1 MLKSA
6 LALLFTLA
14 VTTAPTTLAC
24 EPECRHGVA
33 AAFAEQYVPVVKVAV
48 NDLSNT
54 FASTLFNAN
63 ATLPNHVAAVVPEQ
77 TLRSSLTASLS
88 DTLDLFVDEAT
99 GKKLESGIFSVMFS
113 EEDPFKGD
121 CNAPPRR
128 LTRNMPPPGESWTRE
143 ECKYTCV
150 LYKMAVILIIPF
162 YDKGEKMDYICGNPP
177 SICYHLSLVKE
188 RIVKRIRSQLED
200 YATFDNGFLVR
211 NVVQTVKQ
219 TTEGVLSHYGAGS
232 MVKDPSVTTYVN
244 ALISN
249 AIQSLDVWATVHV
262 KQLCDRDSDNQAC
275 NGWDEQIIPEIL
287 KWP

>member
-6 LALLFTLA
+6 LALLLTLA
-14 VTTAPTTLAC
+14 VTTPTTLAC

-33 AAFAEQYVPVVKVAV
+33 AAFAEQYVPVVQVAV

-77 TLRSSLTASLS
+77 TLRSSLTTSLS
-88 DTLDLFVDEAT
+88 DTLSLFVDEAT

-128 LTRNMPPPGESWTRE
+128 LTRNMPPAGESWTRE
-143 ECKYTCV
+143 EC
-150 LYKMAVILIIPF
+150 
-162 YDKGEKMDYICGNPP
+162 EKMDYICGNPP
-177 SICYHLSLVKE
+177 SICHFLPQVKE

-219 TTEGVLSHYGAGS
+219 TTHGVLSHYGAGS
-232 MVKDPSVTTYVN
+232 MVNDPSVTTYVN
-244 ALISN
+244 ALVSN

-262 KQLCDRDSDNQAC
+262 KQLCDRTEHDQAC
-275 NGWDEQIIPEIL
+275 NSWDEQIIPEIL